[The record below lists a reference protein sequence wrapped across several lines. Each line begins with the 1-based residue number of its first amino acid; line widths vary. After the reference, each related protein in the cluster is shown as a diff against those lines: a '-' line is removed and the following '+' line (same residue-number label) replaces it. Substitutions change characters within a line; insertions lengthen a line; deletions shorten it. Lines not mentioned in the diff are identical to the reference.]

1 MSSAP
6 GDGLGRLARGEGA
19 GEGAGWEG
27 SKREVCAGGVKGR
40 VEGEAMGGGSGEFNE
55 LELNC
60 E

>member
-40 VEGEAMGGGSGEFNE
+40 VEGEAMGGGSGEFSE
-55 LELNC
+55 
-60 E
+60 